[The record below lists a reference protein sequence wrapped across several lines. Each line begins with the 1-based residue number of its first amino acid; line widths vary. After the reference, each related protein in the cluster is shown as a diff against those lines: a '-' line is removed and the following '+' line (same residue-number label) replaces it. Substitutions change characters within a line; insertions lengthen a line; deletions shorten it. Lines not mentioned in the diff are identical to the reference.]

1 MVMSSRVLSTEAA
14 KAAIKQIQSII
25 NGGLTEQITA
35 LDSQGKIL
43 SEPNNWD
50 GPLAEKFRNDTW
62 PTTNTAL
69 KNAIKKLEELHSELN
84 TISTNIFTAGGGN

>member
-1 MVMSSRVLSTEAA
+1 
-14 KAAIKQIQSII
+14 
-25 NGGLTEQITA
+25 
-35 LDSQGKIL
+35 L

-50 GPLAEKFRNDTW
+50 GPLAETFRNDTW

-69 KNAIKKLEELHSELN
+69 KNAIQKLDELHRELK